1 MCKQIKKG
9 EKCACESCGF
19 RLVIR
24 ADDTF
29 TMSDG
34 VVWRQK
40 VLGRPFNATAIIIT
54 DVSNWLISSLY
65 PAALKY
71 QILGFCIAGDAIST
85 YLKLSC
91 KTFGPLMCW
100 HVRLPRY
107 THTHTHACTSHH
119 RAASSRRRQ
128 TAFIKRTSHI
138 RVLYLS
144 VGNDYGG
151 NISPSKFIIKNHNN
165 ILQRAKEDERDP
177 HRTIHELRSVAREPS
192 DVTPSPVFAL
202 HAHTQRIERNAV
214 KQQLAKISHH
224 DQTVFVDS
232 KTTTFVQTLTG
243 LRALTRTRK

>member
-1 MCKQIKKG
+1 M
-9 EKCACESCGF
+9 
-19 RLVIR
+19 
-24 ADDTF
+24 
-29 TMSDG
+29 
-34 VVWRQK
+34 
-40 VLGRPFNATAIIIT
+40 
-54 DVSNWLISSLY
+54 
-65 PAALKY
+65 
-71 QILGFCIAGDAIST
+71 
-85 YLKLSC
+85 
-91 KTFGPLMCW
+91 
-100 HVRLPRY
+100 
-107 THTHTHACTSHH
+107 
-119 RAASSRRRQ
+119 
-128 TAFIKRTSHI
+128 
-138 RVLYLS
+138 LYLS

-214 KQQLAKISHH
+214 KQQRAKISHD